1 MLGKQLFRKE
11 GWKIKDY
18 LNGKSSG
25 KPIETTDKKVHNIQ
39 LTKVGKKKTKTSMA
53 TIDFINIKG
62 QQNFEEEAVINQI
75 EIIIKK
81 RENSK
86 HVWQI

>member
-1 MLGKQLFRKE
+1 
-11 GWKIKDY
+11 
-18 LNGKSSG
+18 
-25 KPIETTDKKVHNIQ
+25 
-39 LTKVGKKKTKTSMA
+39 MA

-81 RENSK
+81 R
-86 HVWQI
+86 